1 MIQSRKKS
9 SFHSTALRIPRA
21 MARKRHR
28 LRP

>member
-9 SFHSTALRIPRA
+9 SLHSTASRISRA
-21 MARKRHR
+21 MARKRGG